1 MPLASAVTANGPGG
15 AAGWYAFP
23 GLAPG
28 SYFVCIAPPPTYILT
43 APNVGGLGGLTAIQL
58 PRRSE
63 GTAPT
68 FIGDGPDCRRRCHP
82 AAAIIAALSVHIA
95 RDGR

>member
-1 MPLASAVTANGPGG
+1 MTSAKASTRHGRVLT
-15 AAGWYAFP
+15 
-23 GLAPG
+23 GLACFGPQI
-28 SYFVCIAPPPTYILT
+28 CPLQKLT
-43 APNVGGLGGLTAIQL
+43 APNVGGLGGLAAIQL